1 MGGKESALLTVLLF
15 LAHASHTGAQQILLV
30 AIAHF
35 YTVPD
40 VYTVLHKFQ
49 RIFFFSP
56 GRAAVPLCLRT
67 PQRWSEWVIMRLLFV
82 PIVKNDQ
89 LYNKGKRPKPISVH

>member
-49 RIFFFSP
+49 RIFFFFPRES
-56 GRAAVPLCLRT
+56 
-67 PQRWSEWVIMRLLFV
+67 SSSFV
-82 PIVKNDQ
+82 PQNTTKVVRVGDYEIVI
-89 LYNKGKRPKPISVH
+89 RPDCEK

>member
-1 MGGKESALLTVLLF
+1 MGGKDSALVTVLLF
-15 LAHASHTGAQQILLV
+15 LAHAPHTGAQQIFLV

-35 YTVPD
+35 YTVTD

-49 RIFFFSP
+49 SIFFS
-56 GRAAVPLCLRT
+56 GTAAVPLCLRT

>member
-1 MGGKESALLTVLLF
+1 MGGKESALLTILLF

-49 RIFFFSP
+49 RIFFFP
-56 GRAAVPLCLRT
+56 QGEQQFLCA
-67 PQRWSEWVIMRLLFV
+67 SEHH
-82 PIVKNDQ
+82 
-89 LYNKGKRPKPISVH
+89 KGGQSG